1 MKLWIYAF
9 FLCLIAVNC
18 YALGETEA
26 MRCRSGIVSPGDS
39 KQTVIEKC
47 GEPADKRG
55 VGRIYKYAGKIYP
68 ATEQWLYDFGK
79 NEFLYFAIFNGNEIS
94 LLYST
99 RDHGF
104 K

>member
-1 MKLWIYAF
+1 MKLWIYAL
-9 FLCLIAVNC
+9 FLCLLAGNC

-39 KQTVIEKC
+39 KKTVIDKC
-47 GEPADKRG
+47 GEPADKRP
-55 VGRIYKYAGKIYP
+55 VGRRYKFAGKIYP

-79 NEFLYFAIFNGNEIS
+79 NEFLYFAIFNGNEVS

-99 RDHGF
+99 NDYGF

>member
-1 MKLWIYAF
+1 MKFRIYTL
-9 FLCLIAVNC
+9 FLCLFAVNC

-39 KQTVIEKC
+39 KQSVLEKC
-47 GEPADKRG
+47 GEPSDKRG
-55 VGRIYKYAGKIYP
+55 VGRRYKYAGKFYP

-79 NEFLYFAIFNGNEIS
+79 NEFLCFAIFNGNEIS

-99 RDHGF
+99 RDYGF